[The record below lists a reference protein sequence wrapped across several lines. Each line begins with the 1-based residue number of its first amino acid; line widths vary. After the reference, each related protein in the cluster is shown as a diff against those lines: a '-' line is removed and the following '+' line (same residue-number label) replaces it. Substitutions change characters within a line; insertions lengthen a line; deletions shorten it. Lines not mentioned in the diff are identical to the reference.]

1 MSREKKG
8 LHLSALDAN
17 NSTYFLV
24 NPNTVLDRSL
34 AVKGVLRA
42 MDTLERKY
50 KSGSR
55 AELFF
60 LVARK
65 EDLIFSEHHFAK
77 KIRGNT

>member
-1 MSREKKG
+1 MSHEEKG
-8 LHLSALDAN
+8 LHLSALDEN

-24 NPNTVLDRSL
+24 NPNTALDRSL
-34 AVKGVLRA
+34 AVKGVLHA

-60 LVARK
+60 FWWRK
-65 EDLIFSEHHFAK
+65 E
-77 KIRGNT
+77 RT